1 MVQATLFSTLKQS
14 TNGPLSSNSFV
25 QENCTQCDLVNEQD
39 DNGERIVWRRQ
50 SYISQMLILDTRINL
65 ALFLSLVPGQQ
76 RFIMYHAFDFFLK

>member
-14 TNGPLSSNSFV
+14 TIGPLSSN
-25 QENCTQCDLVNEQD
+25 LVNEQD

-50 SYISQMLILDTRINL
+50 SYISQMLIVDTRINL